1 MVKFQEELKYPQ
13 AAGVTFGQV
22 DIVKFA
28 ESFGATGMRV
38 EKPADLNDVLAK
50 AFATPGPVVVDVP
63 VDYSHN
69 KELAE
74 HLINS
79 QLG

>member
-1 MVKFQEELKYPQ
+1 
-13 AAGVTFGQV
+13 
-22 DIVKFA
+22 
-28 ESFGATGMRV
+28 MRV
-38 EKPADLNDVLAK
+38 NKPQELNKVLKK
-50 AFATPGPVVVDVP
+50 AFATKGPVVVDVP

-74 HLINS
+74 NLINS